1 MLVQF
6 LLQYKLDEE
15 EKAWCVVNCTL
26 PLMFTWFEKVWQTYG
41 QEKQKELNFDWLFMV
56 FNAFKVHK
64 TDNVYMLLKQKT
76 LILH

>member
-15 EKAWCVVNCTL
+15 GKAWCVVNCTL

-41 QEKQKELNFDWLFMV
+41 QEKQKELNFD
-56 FNAFKVHK
+56 
-64 TDNVYMLLKQKT
+64 
-76 LILH
+76 